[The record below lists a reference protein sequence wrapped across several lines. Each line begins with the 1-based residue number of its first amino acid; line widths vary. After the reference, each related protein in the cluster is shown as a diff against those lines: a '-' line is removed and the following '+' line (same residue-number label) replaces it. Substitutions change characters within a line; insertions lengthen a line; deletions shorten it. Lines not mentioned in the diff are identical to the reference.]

1 MKLVEKLAIYGSTI
15 TRYFSTSYR
24 DVFLNQTWSPH
35 TLVNTDAISRIIKR
49 DMFEYTGILVCN
61 VDSICVESIGTRQKP
76 KWCVRLNT
84 EAHYNLAT
92 LFFRMSP
99 HFNVVEYG
107 RDEGKF
113 YFVVEYAHKFI
124 D

>member
-1 MKLVEKLAIYGSTI
+1 MKLVEKLAIYGSTT
-15 TRYFSTSYR
+15 TRYYSTYYS

-35 TLVNTDAISRIIKR
+35 TLINTDAISRIIKR

-61 VDSICVESIGTRQKP
+61 VDSIGVESIGTRQKP
-76 KWCVRLNT
+76 KWRVWLNN

-107 RDEGKF
+107 RDDVKF

>member
-1 MKLVEKLAIYGSTI
+1 MKLVEKLAIYGST
-15 TRYFSTSYR
+15 TKRFFSTYYR

-49 DMFEYTGILVCN
+49 DMFEHTGILVCN
-61 VDSICVESIGTRQKP
+61 VNHISVESIGTRQKP
-76 KWCVRLNT
+76 KWRVGLDT
-84 EAHYNLAT
+84 DAHYNLAT

-107 RDEGKF
+107 RDDVNF
-113 YFVVEYAHKFI
+113 YFVVEHAHKFS